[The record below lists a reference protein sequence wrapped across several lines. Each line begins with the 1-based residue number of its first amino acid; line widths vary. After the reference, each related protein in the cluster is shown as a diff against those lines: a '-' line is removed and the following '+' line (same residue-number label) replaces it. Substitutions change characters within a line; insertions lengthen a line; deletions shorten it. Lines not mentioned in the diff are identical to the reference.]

1 MTSAREKATHACY
14 HDSIRQLTLRIEES
28 LADRLK
34 SVAASRGT
42 SVNGFATS
50 VLAAAVDP
58 DLAGDEIGRLRERLS
73 RAGLLERA
81 SPSERVGPSD
91 REFEEA
97 RAAAGRGTML
107 SDLVTE
113 GRR

>member
-1 MTSAREKATHACY
+1 MHARY
-14 HDSIRQLTLRIEES
+14 RDSMRRLTLRIDES
-28 LADRLK
+28 LAHRLK

-50 VLAAAVDP
+50 ILAAAVDP
-58 DLAGDEIGRLRERLS
+58 GLPGDELGSLRERLS
-73 RAGLLERA
+73 RAGLLER
-81 SPSERVGPSD
+81 SIPSDRVGPTD

-97 RAAAGRGTML
+97 RAAAGRATMI
-107 SDLVTE
+107 SDLVSE

>member
-1 MTSAREKATHACY
+1 M
-14 HDSIRQLTLRIEES
+14 RQLTLRLDES

-58 DLAGDEIGRLRERLS
+58 DLAGDEVGRLRERLS
-73 RAGLLERA
+73 RAGLLEQPSR
-81 SPSERVGPSD
+81 SERVGPSD

-97 RAAAGRGTML
+97 RAAAGRGTLL
-107 SDLVTE
+107 SDLVSE